1 MKKDIFNGKIRTEFR
16 SWVIF
21 TLVFTAVVGVACG
34 LLFLFIAIFD
44 DYELVAKAVF
54 YGIAALSMLGGI
66 GYSVATLCLIRI
78 YPQHKRITLRFI
90 KEFVFRETDTSSDD
104 RYKR

>member
-1 MKKDIFNGKIRTEFR
+1 MKKDIFNGKIQTEFR
-16 SWVIF
+16 GWVIF

-44 DYELVAKAVF
+44 DYELAAKVVF
-54 YGIAALSMLGGI
+54 YCIAALSTLGGI
-66 GYSVATLCLIRI
+66 GYSIVTLCLIRI
-78 YPQHKRITLRFI
+78 YPKHKRITRGFI
-90 KEFVFRETDTSSDD
+90 KEIVFRETDASSDD

>member
-1 MKKDIFNGKIRTEFR
+1 MKKDIFNGKIRIEFR
-16 SWVIF
+16 GWVIF
-21 TLVFTAVVGVACG
+21 TLVLPALVGIACG
-34 LLFLFIAIFD
+34 LLFLLIAIFD
-44 DYELVAKAVF
+44 DYELVAKALF

-78 YPQHKRITLRFI
+78 YPKYKRITLHFI
-90 KEFVFRETDTSSDD
+90 KEFVFRETDASFDN

>member
-16 SWVIF
+16 GWVIF
-21 TLVFTAVVGVACG
+21 TLVLSAFVGVACG
-34 LLFLFIAIFD
+34 LLFLLIAIFD
-44 DYELVAKAVF
+44 DYELVAKALF

-78 YPQHKRITLRFI
+78 YPKYKRITLHFI
-90 KEFVFRETDTSSDD
+90 KEFVFRETDTSSAD